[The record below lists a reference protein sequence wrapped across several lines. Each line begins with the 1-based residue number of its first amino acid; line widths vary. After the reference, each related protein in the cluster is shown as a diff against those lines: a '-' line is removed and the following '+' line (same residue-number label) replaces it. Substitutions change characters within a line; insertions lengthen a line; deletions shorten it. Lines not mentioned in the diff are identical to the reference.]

1 MFGTVRQL
9 PSRKD
14 TARKK
19 RGSWQAR
26 YTAPDGRRY
35 GKTLPTQTD
44 AQGWLAAEK
53 RLIDLGTW
61 EPPKVREEKARK
73 KQQQDAL
80 TVAAYFDQL
89 MNRPGRQPTTIN
101 SYRSAFKNGIAQKLG
116 NLPLN
121 AVTRHDVQQW
131 WAWLW
136 ETYPKRAK
144 RNADSYTLLA
154 TIFNAAMED
163 ELISATPVK
172 IKGAGKAPDPQPKE
186 LLSDE
191 EFAGI
196 LAALPAHYR
205 VATMV
210 ASACALRIGEWSE
223 LRVKDVEVDR
233 AGRCVLLVRRQV
245 RDGGEVVPRTKSGK
259 ARRVHVP
266 QSVAVHLL
274 EHMGGLGK
282 ESLLFPN
289 ARGTWTDRR
298 RFNRMLKRAG
308 QTVGRPDVSSH
319 DLRHYGATEFGRAG
333 ASVKEI
339 QERLGHATPE
349 MAMRYQHATE
359 QRAWE
364 VSSRMQLAGVDNVTS
379 LLSRRQGAK
388 QEGA

>member
-1 MFGTVRQL
+1 MFGTLRQL
-9 PSRKD
+9 PTPKD

-19 RGSWQAR
+19 HGSWQAR

-35 GKTLPTQTD
+35 AKTLPTKTD

-61 EPPKVREEKARK
+61 EPPKIREEKARK

-80 TVAAYFDQL
+80 TVASYFEQL
-89 MNRPGRQPTTIN
+89 MNRPGRQSTTIN
-101 SYRSAFKNGIAQKLG
+101 SYRSTFNNGIAQKLG
-116 NLPLN
+116 GLPLN
-121 AVTRHDVQQW
+121 TVTRHDVQQW

-136 ETYPKRAK
+136 KTYPNRAK

-163 ELISATPVK
+163 ELINATPVK
-172 IKGAGKAPDPQPKE
+172 IKGAGKAQEPQPKE
-186 LLSDE
+186 LLSDD

-245 RDGGEVVPRTKSGK
+245 RDGGEVVPRTKNGST
-259 ARRVHVP
+259 RRVHVP

-274 EHMGGLGK
+274 EHMDGLGK

-289 ARGTWTDRR
+289 AHGTWTDRR
-298 RFNRMLKRAG
+298 RFNKLLKLAG
-308 QTVGRPDVSSH
+308 KTVGRPDVSSH

-379 LLSRRQGAK
+379 LVSRRQGAK
-388 QEGA
+388 REGA